1 MVFECKKKELS
12 VGEEKKQV
20 DTHTYIFSFRSICA
34 WECFLS
40 FFPLFFVGGSGQIR
54 RRRCQIWLDLRQI
67 RVTELQILA
76 FAYRVTQCFQNN
88 QAKQPPPLK
97 LKLLVVVVLHHP
109 SFSSFI
115 VFQPGFSLSPP
126 SLLFPYIFYYICGV
140 QRDRRWKKVWE
151 LESGVNL
158 FSFYLFGL
166 NLGKIKQKIKW
177 NVWCFWC
184 DKEQEIEVINTQRKN
199 NCT

>member
-1 MVFECKKKELS
+1 MVFECKKKRI
-12 VGEEKKQV
+12 VGRWREETSRH
-20 DTHTYIFSFRSICA
+20 THTYIFSFRSICA

-97 LKLLVVVVLHHP
+97 LKLLVVVVLHYP

-140 QRDRRWKKVWE
+140 QRDRRWKKC
-151 LESGVNL
+151 GNL
-158 FSFYLFGL
+158 KAEWIYFHFICL
-166 NLGKIKQKIKW
+166 
-177 NVWCFWC
+177 V
-184 DKEQEIEVINTQRKN
+184 
-199 NCT
+199 